1 MFSIII
7 PLYNKSAYIEKAV
20 KSVLAQTFAHF
31 ELIIVNDGST
41 DESVNIVQQFTDL
54 RIRIINQPNL
64 GVSSARNKGINKAS
78 YDYIAFL
85 DADDWWDK
93 NFLEEMNNLIEEVP
107 EAGLY
112 GCNYFHVKN
121 KQNRLSKVG
130 LSEGFKFGYINYFNT
145 YSNTFAVPFNCSFV
159 VVKKQVLLE
168 NDGFNH
174 NLKFGEDFDLW
185 VRIALNDKIAYVNKP
200 LAYSNQDVDSNNR
213 ALGTKLWKPENHFIF
228 NLAYLEVEEKT
239 NLSLKILLDGLRVRA
254 LIRYRLAALY
264 QKETNSILQ
273 SVDFSLQPKYYQRIY
288 QWPIAIIRLYFR
300 YKKLGSALKQEL
312 IKFQK

>member
-7 PLYNKSAYIEKAV
+7 PLYNKFAYIEKAV
-20 KSVLAQTFAHF
+20 KSVLAQTFANF

-41 DESVNIVQQFTDL
+41 DESVNVVQQFTDL

-64 GVSSARNKGINKAS
+64 GVSSARNKGVNKAN

-93 NFLEEMNNLIEEVP
+93 NFLEEMNRLKEQVP
-107 EAGLY
+107 EAGIY

-121 KQNRLSKVG
+121 KQNKVSKVG
-130 LSEGFKFGYINYFNT
+130 LTEGFKSGYINYFET
-145 YSNTFAVPFNCSFV
+145 YSKTFAVPFNCSFV

-168 NDGFNH
+168 YDGFNH

-185 VRIALNDKIAYVNKP
+185 VRIALNSKIAYINKP

-213 ALGTKLWKPENHFIF
+213 ALGSKLWKPENHFIF
-228 NLAYLEVEEKT
+228 NLDYLQAEEKT
-239 NLSLKILLDGLRVRA
+239 NPILKKLLDGLRVRA
-254 LIRYRLAALY
+254 LIRYRLAGLY
-264 QKETNSILQ
+264 KKETNVTLQ
-273 SVDFSLQPKYYQRIY
+273 TVDFSLQPKYYQRIY
-288 QWPIAIIRLYFR
+288 QWPIVIIRLYFL
-300 YKKLGSALKQEL
+300 YKKLGSQLKQKL

>member
-1 MFSIII
+1 MISVVI
-7 PLYNKSAYIEKAV
+7 PLFNKEKYIQKAI
-20 KSVLAQTFAHF
+20 KSVLAQTYTHF
-31 ELIIVNDGST
+31 ELIVVNDGST
-41 DESVNIVQQFTDL
+41 DDGPEIVRQL
-54 RIRIINQPNL
+54 IAPRILLIEQSNG
-64 GVSSARNKGINKAS
+64 GVSIARNNGVKAAK
-78 YDYIAFL
+78 YNYIAFL

-112 GCNYFHVKN
+112 GCNYIHVKN
-121 KQNRLSKVG
+121 KQNRPSKVG

-239 NLSLKILLDGLRVRA
+239 NPILKKLLDGLRVRA

-264 QKETNSILQ
+264 KKETNSILQ

-288 QWPIAIIRLYFR
+288 RWPIVIVRLYFR
-300 YKKLGSALKQEL
+300 YKKLGSALKQKL
-312 IKFQK
+312 IKFPK

>member
-54 RIRIINQPNL
+54 RIRIINQPNS

-93 NFLEEMNNLIEEVP
+93 NFLEEMNNLIAEVP

-112 GCNYFHVKN
+112 GCNYIHVKN
-121 KQNRLSKVG
+121 KQNRPSKVG

-145 YSNTFAVPFNCSFV
+145 YSSTFAVPFNCSFV
-159 VVKKQVLLE
+159 IIKKQILLK
-168 NDGFNH
+168 NKGFNP

-185 VRIALNDKIAYVNKP
+185 VRIALNDKIAYLNKP

-213 ALGTKLWKPENHFIF
+213 ALGSKLWKPENHFIF
-228 NLAYLEVEEKT
+228 NLDYLQAEEKT
-239 NLSLKILLDGLRVRA
+239 NPILKKLLDGLRVRA
-254 LIRYRLAALY
+254 LIRYRLAGLY
-264 QKETNSILQ
+264 KKETNVTLQ
-273 SVDFSLQPKYYQRIY
+273 TVDFSLQPKYYQRIY
-288 QWPIAIIRLYFR
+288 QWPIVIIRLYFR

>member
-20 KSVLAQTFAHF
+20 ESILAQTFVNF

-41 DESVNIVQQFTDL
+41 DDSQNKLCQFNDN
-54 RIRIINQPNL
+54 RIRLIKQCNS
-64 GVSSARNKGINKAS
+64 GVSTARNNGVKAAK
-78 YDYIAFL
+78 YNYIAFL

-93 NFLEEMNNLIEEVP
+93 NFLEEMNTLIEEVP
-107 EAGLY
+107 EAGIY

-121 KQNRLSKVG
+121 KQNKLSKVG
-130 LSEGFKFGYINYFNT
+130 LPKDFKSGYIDYFNT

-159 VVKKQVLLE
+159 IIKKQILLK
-168 NDGFNH
+168 NRGFNPH
-174 NLKFGEDFDLW
+174 LKFGEDFDLW
-185 VRIALNDKIAYVNKP
+185 VRIALHCKIAYLNKP

-213 ALGTKLWKPENHFIF
+213 ALGAKLWKPENHFIF
-228 NLAYLEVEEKT
+228 NLEYLQAEEKT
-239 NLSLKILLDGLRVRA
+239 NLPLKILVDGLRVRA
-254 LIRYRLAALY
+254 LIRYRLGAVY

-288 QWPIAIIRLYFR
+288 RFPIVLVRLFFW
-300 YKKLGSALKQEL
+300 YKKLGSKLKQKL
-312 IKFQK
+312 IKLQK

>member
-185 VRIALNDKIAYVNKP
+185 VRIALNDKIAYLNKP